1 MAKEKKQRSVGEE
14 TLALHLR
21 ALEIPYEREYR
32 FAAIATGGIGSGVQ
46 ARLRDARLRDWRFD
60 FAFPQIRL
68 AVEVEGG
75 AGCYGRHQRP
85 EGFHND
91 LIKYQEALKLGWI
104 VYRVDAK
111 MVRTGVAVNTI
122 QLLVERQ
129 LRDAPLFQL
138 EKMNFQLEKSQ

>member
-1 MAKEKKQRSVGEE
+1 MGAIMARVKQVSEIKKLSEAEE

-21 ALEIPYEREYR
+21 ALDIAFEREYR

-46 ARLRDARLRDWRFD
+46 ARLRDAKLKDWRFD
-60 FAFPQIRL
+60 FIIPPIRL

-75 AGCYGRHQRP
+75 AGIYGRHQRP

-91 LIKYQEALKLGWI
+91 LIKYQEALKLGWT

-111 MVRTGVAVNTI
+111 MVHNGVAVNTI
-122 QLLVERQ
+122 QLLLERQ
-129 LRDAPLFQL
+129 LRG
-138 EKMNFQLEKSQ
+138 